1 MPKKRVN
8 GLGERHVK
16 ILKTLQRFHDEN
28 GFPPTIRE
36 IGSQIGIPSTSLVN
50 HYLKQLERDGY
61 IERESRVS
69 RGIRIMKPLDSQE
82 YPASP
87 LLSVPL
93 LGRIA
98 AGTPVHIPASDVSY
112 YDEESRID
120 IPVSLI
126 AAKDL
131 SNGLYALEVEGDSMI
146 DAMVYEGDIVILR
159 PEEQVNNGEMVV
171 AWLKDEETTTLK
183 YFYRENDQVRL
194 QPANPDYDPIFIN
207 GDALEI
213 QGKVVM
219 VIRSLN
225 RRPL

>member
-1 MPKKRVN
+1 
-8 GLGERHVK
+8 
-16 ILKTLQRFHDEN
+16 
-28 GFPPTIRE
+28 
-36 IGSQIGIPSTSLVN
+36 
-50 HYLKQLERDGY
+50 
-61 IERESRVS
+61 
-69 RGIRIMKPLDSQE
+69 MKPLDAQE
-82 YPASP
+82 YPAGP

-131 SNGLYALEVEGDSMI
+131 SNGLYALEVEGDSMV

-183 YFYRENDQVRL
+183 YFYQENGQVRL
-194 QPANPDYDPIFIN
+194 QPANPDYDPIFIS

-225 RRPL
+225 RQPL